1 MSFGLTGEPLKGNP
15 CTIGPDATI
24 TRRAALSTSQP
35 R

>member
-1 MSFGLTGEPLKGNP
+1 MSFGLTGEPLDGNP